1 MVLEN
6 AEKRHIF
13 TSLILYNNTP
23 IKDILKEYL
32 FITTSI
38 ELMRVASEEIVYISS
53 DGNYSNFVFT
63 FGDKRVMTIQLG
75 QVEHLLKDQ
84 LKLSGKDFIRIGKS
98 LIINRNY
105 INYINL
111 PKQQLVLTNGYSTSY
126 TLSASKDALRQLK
139 EYIEKGQKDQKEQ
152 K

>member
-1 MVLEN
+1 
-6 AEKRHIF
+6 
-13 TSLILYNNTP
+13 
-23 IKDILKEYL
+23 
-32 FITTSI
+32 
-38 ELMRVASEEIVYISS
+38 MRVASEEIVYISS